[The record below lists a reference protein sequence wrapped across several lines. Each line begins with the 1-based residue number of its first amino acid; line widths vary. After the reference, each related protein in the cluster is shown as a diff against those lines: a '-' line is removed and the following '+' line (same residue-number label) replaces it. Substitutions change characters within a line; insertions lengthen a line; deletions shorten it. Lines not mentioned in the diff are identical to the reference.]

1 MMRAYVDTN
10 ILVDLV
16 LSRQEFLP
24 DAQRVFAIGY
34 AGEAQLV
41 VSALSFV
48 NTVYLGRKYKFPMDD
63 VLSKLRMIADF
74 VDVADLS
81 GQNVVDMLNSGWR
94 DYEDATQHRSAIDEQ
109 ADCIVTRNK
118 KDFKASTLPVPP
130 DVARFTFASS
140 AIPWRTTLRNRFF
153 SPINVHCLV

>member
-1 MMRAYVDTN
+1 MRAYVDTN

-81 GQNVVDMLNSGWR
+81 GQNVVDMLTSGWR

-118 KDFKASTLPVPP
+118 KDFKAGTLPVLSP
-130 DVARFTFASS
+130 VE
-140 AIPWRTTLRNRFF
+140 FF
-153 SPINVHCLV
+153 NKIDSK

>member
-1 MMRAYVDTN
+1 MRAYVDTN

-16 LSRQEFLP
+16 LARQEFLP

-74 VDVADLS
+74 VDVSDLS

-118 KDFKASTLPVPP
+118 KDFKASTLPVLTPLEFFMSHG
-130 DVARFTFASS
+130 ARHAVTRCSF
-140 AIPWRTTLRNRFF
+140 PENRF
-153 SPINVHCLV
+153 

>member
-1 MMRAYVDTN
+1 MRAYIDTN
-10 ILVDLV
+10 ILIDLV
-16 LSRQEFLP
+16 FSRQEFLP

-48 NTVYLGRKYKFPMDD
+48 NAVYLGRKYKFPMND

-81 GQNVVDMLNSGWR
+81 GQNVVDMLTSGWR
-94 DYEDATQHRSAIDEQ
+94 DYEDATQYRSAVDEQ

-118 KDFKASTLPVPP
+118 KDFKTSTLPV
-130 DVARFTFASS
+130 
-140 AIPWRTTLRNRFF
+140 L
-153 SPINVHCLV
+153 SPVEFLSKIDSK

>member
-1 MMRAYVDTN
+1 MMRAFVDTN

-24 DAQRVFAIGY
+24 NAQRVFAIGY

-48 NTVYLGRKYKFPMDD
+48 NTVYLGRKYKYPMDD

-74 VDVADLS
+74 VDVSDLS

-118 KDFKASTLPVPP
+118 KDFKASTLPVLTPLE
-130 DVARFTFASS
+130 FF
-140 AIPWRTTLRNRFF
+140 NRID
-153 SPINVHCLV
+153 SK

>member
-1 MMRAYVDTN
+1 MRAYVDTN

-48 NTVYLGRKYKFPMDD
+48 NTVYLGRKYKFPMGD

-81 GQNVVDMLNSGWR
+81 GQNVVDMLTSGWR

-118 KDFKASTLPVPP
+118 KDFRASTLPVLTPEE
-130 DVARFTFASS
+130 FFL
-140 AIPWRTTLRNRFF
+140 RTD
-153 SPINVHCLV
+153 

>member
-1 MMRAYVDTN
+1 MTWCSRAK
-10 ILVDLV
+10 
-16 LSRQEFLP
+16 EFLP

-118 KDFKASTLPVPP
+118 KDFKASTLPVLTPLE
-130 DVARFTFASS
+130 FF
-140 AIPWRTTLRNRFF
+140 NRID
-153 SPINVHCLV
+153 SK

>member
-81 GQNVVDMLNSGWR
+81 GQNVVDMLTSGWR
-94 DYEDATQHRSAIDEQ
+94 DYEDATQYRSAIDEQ

-118 KDFKASTLPVPP
+118 KDFKAGTLPVLSP
-130 DVARFTFASS
+130 VE
-140 AIPWRTTLRNRFF
+140 FF
-153 SPINVHCLV
+153 NKIDSK

>member
-24 DAQRVFAIGY
+24 DAQRVSAIGS

-118 KDFKASTLPVPP
+118 KDFKASTLPVLTPLE
-130 DVARFTFASS
+130 FF
-140 AIPWRTTLRNRFF
+140 NRID
-153 SPINVHCLV
+153 SK

>member
-1 MMRAYVDTN
+1 MMRAYIDTN

-24 DAQRVFAIGY
+24 DAQRVFALGY
-34 AGEAQLV
+34 AGDVQLM

-48 NTVYLGRKYKFPMDD
+48 NTVYLARKYKFPLDE
-63 VLSKLRMIADF
+63 VYSKLSQISDF
-74 VDVADLS
+74 VDIVDLRGS
-81 GQNVVDMLNSGWR
+81 NVVDMLSSGWK

-118 KDFKASTLPVPP
+118 KDFKASTI
-130 DVARFTFASS
+130 VALTPAE
-140 AIPWRTTLRNRFF
+140 FF
-153 SPINVHCLV
+153 EKIDSE

>member
-1 MMRAYVDTN
+1 MMRAYIDTN

-16 LSRQEFLP
+16 FSRQEFLA

-81 GQNVVDMLNSGWR
+81 GQNVVDMLSSGWR
-94 DYEDATQHRSAIDEQ
+94 DYEDATQHRSAVDEQ
-109 ADCIVTRNK
+109 ADFIVTRNK
-118 KDFKASTLPVPP
+118 KDFKVSTLPVLSP
-130 DVARFTFASS
+130 VE
-140 AIPWRTTLRNRFF
+140 FF
-153 SPINVHCLV
+153 SKIDFK

>member
-1 MMRAYVDTN
+1 MRAYVDTN

-63 VLSKLRMIADF
+63 VLSKLRLIADF

-118 KDFKASTLPVPP
+118 KDFKASTLPVLTPLE
-130 DVARFTFASS
+130 FF
-140 AIPWRTTLRNRFF
+140 NRID
-153 SPINVHCLV
+153 SK